1 MLVAA
6 KLAYIQ
12 SGSLLEDQLKRTV
25 HKKGLSRAMSFLPKV
40 S

>member
-6 KLAYIQ
+6 KPAYLQ
-12 SGSLLEDQLKRTV
+12 SGSLLEDQLKRTAHRKV
-25 HKKGLSRAMSFLPKV
+25 SSRAMSLLYKV